1 MAGDALGDEVGQW
14 LNDNWSDDR
23 PLFEWRG
30 ILADA
35 GLGCPTWPTQWWGR
49 GLSPAR
55 SAVVEAEFTQF
66 GAVGAAPGQGV
77 TLAGATILEHGSDDV
92 KARFLRQA
100 QTGEHRWCQLF
111 SEPGSGSDLAAIPF
125 N

>member
-23 PLFEWRG
+23 PLLEWRG

-49 GLSPAR
+49 GLRPAR
-55 SAVVEAEFTQF
+55 AAVVEAEFTRR
-66 GAVGAAPGQGV
+66 GPR
-77 TLAGATILEHGSDDV
+77 
-92 KARFLRQA
+92 ARWQ
-100 QTGEHRWCQLF
+100 HR
-111 SEPGSGSDLAAIPF
+111 GIGR
-125 N
+125 